1 MFRLDL
7 NNLVMKKTFIFVGLI
22 LLLSVSFFAQAKKKT
37 PKKSIPKTTTAEV
50 TQPIPTPIKETVS
63 VAPITQPTPPAKK
76 NERPAD
82 QNSSQE
88 TDPKKKNQ
96 KDAKVTDAKVEKITY
111 PYVYDFSQPNFVVSH
126 LVIEHDEKGKGT
138 ISFEKKEF
146 SGEALTDPIQLT
158 QVTLE
163 KLNKLFETLNFL
175 DSTEDYQSP
184 IRDYGHLGN
193 HIVVLRKDGKERTA
207 KYNWTENKDAKAL
220 VEEYRKIGEQFI
232 WYFDISV
239 SRQNQPLEAPGLM
252 DRLNSLLK
260 RDEISDPP
268 QMLPFLKDLSNDERI
283 PLIARNHALRIIKEI
298 EKKMQ
303 KAEK

>member
-1 MFRLDL
+1 LFQLDL
-7 NNLVMKKTFIFVGLI
+7 NDLVMKKTFIFISII
-22 LLLSVSFFAQAKKKT
+22 LLLSVSFFAQTKSKT
-37 PKKSIPKTTTAEV
+37 IKKSVSTPTPAEV
-50 TQPIPTPIKETVS
+50 TRPISTPIVETE
-63 VAPITQPTPPAKK
+63 VAAPVQTPPPPTKK
-76 NERPAD
+76 NERPGD
-82 QNSSQE
+82 QNRGQE
-88 TDPKKKNQ
+88 NEPKKKNQ
-96 KDAKVTDAKVEKITY
+96 KDPKVTEAKAQKVIY

-126 LVIEHDEKGKGT
+126 IVIEHDEKGKGT

-146 SGEALTDPIQLT
+146 SGEAITDPIQLT
-158 QVTLE
+158 QMTLD

-193 HIVVLRKDGKERTA
+193 HIVTLRKDGKERVA

-220 VEEYRKIGEQFI
+220 VDEYRKIGEQYI

-239 SRQNQPLEAPGLM
+239 SRENQPLEAPGLM
-252 DRLNSLLK
+252 DRLDSLIK
-260 RDEISDPP
+260 RDEISDPQ

-283 PLIARNHALRIIKEI
+283 PLIARNHATRIIKDI
-298 EKKMQ
+298 EKKVQ